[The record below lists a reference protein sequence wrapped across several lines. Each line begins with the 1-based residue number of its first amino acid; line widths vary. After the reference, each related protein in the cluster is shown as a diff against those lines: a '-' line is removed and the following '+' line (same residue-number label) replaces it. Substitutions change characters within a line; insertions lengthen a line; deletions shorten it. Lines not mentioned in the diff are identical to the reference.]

1 MLMKHLSKKL
11 SSQFSAQDNIVSSS
25 IQLEKMERTN
35 GELKN
40 SEKENKASSFFLEK
54 LLKKV
59 FKTHMYWMS
68 TKTFSLELLI
78 TTRMQKVKIMHLEK
92 VLLLKVHVSSFLQ
105 LMFKLSRK
113 ERTFS

>member
-11 SSQFSAQDNIVSSS
+11 SSQFSALDNIVLSS
-25 IQLEKMERTN
+25 IQLEKMERIN

-40 SEKENKASSFFLEK
+40 SERENKASSFFLEK

-68 TKTFSLELLI
+68 TKTFSLEQLI
-78 TTRMQKVKIMHLEK
+78 TTRMQKVKIMHQEK
-92 VLLLKVHVSSFLQ
+92 VLLSKAHVNSFLQ
-105 LMFKLSRK
+105 LMFKLSKK
-113 ERTFS
+113 EKTFS